1 MTPTDRILHEGAAR
15 HTLGFDGVT
24 LEIDYRW
31 HQRVDDALAE
41 RIVEL
46 MRHTS
51 AAAPIIGF
59 AEEISDEAAAGYIAD
74 LRANL
79 DARKCRLLV
88 ITTAAGL
95 LVGLCTLR
103 RNLNPNNGHIADLA
117 KGMIRDTHRGGLV
130 LPAAFHEIAL
140 QCEADG
146 VEVVTLDVRAGTPAH
161 KAWERFGFQTWG
173 VMPDYA
179 RAQGTVHA
187 GHFMMQRVADLK
199 ARALAALGARR
210 ERAPAGEGAAA
221 ATATATA

>member
-1 MTPTDRILHEGAAR
+1 MNGQPAMIPTSRTNIEGGARYAMSFEGAP
-15 HTLGFDGVT
+15 LD
-24 LEIDYRW
+24 IDYRW
-31 HQRVDDALAE
+31 HQQVDDALAA
-41 RIVEL
+41 RIVDL

-51 AAAPIIGF
+51 ASAPIIGF
-59 AEEISDEAAAGYIAD
+59 AEEISDEAAAAYIAD

-79 DARKCRLLV
+79 AAGKCRLLV
-88 ITTAAGL
+88 ISTGPGL
-95 LVGLCTLR
+95 LIGLCTLR

-117 KGMIRDTHRGGLV
+117 KGMIRETHRGGLV

-140 QCEADG
+140 KCEADG

-179 RAQGTVHA
+179 RARGVVHA

-199 ARALAALGARR
+199 ARALAIMDTRR
-210 ERAPAGEGAAA
+210 ERATAGAAA
-221 ATATATA
+221 A